1 MSHYEQFTAML
12 DNARQVSPMVFK
24 RKSINLTSE
33 STYKVVEME
42 SPAGRILFGFS
53 KDTGDLVDVIGPC
66 RFTPEA
72 PTPVLNDKSV
82 ALGDVCIRAAVVLVE
97 RTP

>member
-33 STYKVVEME
+33 SVYKVVEME
-42 SPAGRILFGFS
+42 SPAGKILFGFN
-53 KDTGDLVDVIGPC
+53 KETGELVDVIGPC
-66 RFTPEA
+66 RLTPGSS
-72 PTPVLNDKSV
+72 KSC
-82 ALGDVCIRAAVVLVE
+82 AQ
-97 RTP
+97 